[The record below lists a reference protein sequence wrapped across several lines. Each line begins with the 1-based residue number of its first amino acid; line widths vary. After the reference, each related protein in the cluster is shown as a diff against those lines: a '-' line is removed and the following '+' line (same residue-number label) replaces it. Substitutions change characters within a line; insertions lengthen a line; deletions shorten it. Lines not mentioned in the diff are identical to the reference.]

1 MGIMDNN
8 GVGKLTEAS
17 LKRKERLQKLRE
29 QAQNKGGDSSELNEK
44 LPKSVILKDFIR
56 IFYKTIQS
64 TLQTRFSE
72 LQTTE

>member
-44 LPKSVILKDFIR
+44 LPKSVILKDFLR
-56 IFYKTIQS
+56 IFYKTI
-64 TLQTRFSE
+64 
-72 LQTTE
+72 

>member
-44 LPKSVILKDFIR
+44 LPKSVILKDFMR